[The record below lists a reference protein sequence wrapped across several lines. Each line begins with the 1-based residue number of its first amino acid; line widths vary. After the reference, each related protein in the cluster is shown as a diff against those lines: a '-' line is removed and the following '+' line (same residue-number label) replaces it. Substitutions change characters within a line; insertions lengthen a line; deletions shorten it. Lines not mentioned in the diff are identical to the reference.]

1 MHGAGG
7 DGKGTVTGGF
17 LRTLRAGC
25 QVEKT
30 WSYLLYQAG
39 GGSQDL
45 GFGFVVR
52 R

>member
-7 DGKGTVTGGF
+7 EGKGTVSAGF

-25 QVEKT
+25 QVEKP
-30 WSYLLYQAG
+30 WSHLPFQAG

-45 GFGFVVR
+45 DFGFVVR